1 MKLIKR
7 EQYLNTLIGVK
18 GTPDIKV
25 ITGIRRAGKSKLMES
40 FIDFINSTDSKANII
55 HVNYSLDQ
63 YSSLLNKDSLIEYV
77 HNAYKKSKHNYL
89 FIDEVQ
95 MCDGFEKAITNFH
108 AEEKYDIYITGSNA
122 FLLNN
127 DLATLFTGRTFNI
140 SVYPFSFQEYC
151 QYYKYKDIQ
160 EAFDSYVLEGGMS
173 GSYIYKNDNQKKEY
187 LLGVF
192 NTLVVRDIIQKYKI
206 RKSSLFSK
214 VCDFMMDNVSSI
226 ISPRSIVK
234 TISNS
239 ETPASNT
246 TVTSYLKYLT
256 NSFAFYKVKKYDIKG
271 KKYLTSHDKYYLC
284 DHSFRYAFLGKK
296 NMDYGRVYENI
307 VAMELIRR
315 GYDLYAGSLYN
326 KEIDFVAMKH
336 DEKLYIQVSDDIS
349 SKKTLDRE
357 LAPLQSI
364 KDSYPKILI
373 ARTKHSDYDIEG
385 ILVIDLAS
393 WLKGNN

>member
-326 KEIDFVAMKH
+326 KEIDFVAIKH

-357 LAPLQSI
+357 LVPLQSI

-385 ILVIDLAS
+385 ILVIDIAS

>member
-7 EQYLNTLIGVK
+7 EEYLNTLIGVK

-25 ITGIRRAGKSKLMES
+25 ITGIRRSGKSKLMES
-40 FIDFINSTDSKANII
+40 YIEYIESNDSKANII
-55 HVNYSLDQ
+55 HINYSLDQ
-63 YSSLLNKDSLIEYV
+63 FSLLMNKDSLIEYV

-95 MCDGFEKAITNFH
+95 MCDGFERAITNFH

-140 SVYPFSFQEYC
+140 KVYPFSFKEYC

-160 EAFDSYVLEGGMS
+160 EAFDAYVLEGGMS
-173 GSYIYKNDNQKKEY
+173 GSYIYKDDNQKQDY

-192 NTLVVRDIIQKYKI
+192 NTLVVRDIVQKYKI
-206 RKSSLFSK
+206 RKKELFLK
-214 VCDFMMDNVSSI
+214 VCDFMMDN
-226 ISPRSIVK
+226 ISNITSARSIVK
-234 TISNS
+234 AINNS
-239 ETPASNT
+239 ELPASNAT
-246 TVTSYLKYLT
+246 ITAYLKYLT
-256 NSFAFYKVKKYDIKG
+256 NAFAFYKVRKYDIKG

-296 NMDYGRVYENI
+296 NMDYGKVYENI

-315 GYDLYAGSLYN
+315 GYDLYVGSLYG
-326 KEIDFVAMKH
+326 KEIDFVAMKR
-336 DEKLYIQVSDDIS
+336 DEKIYIQVSDDIS
-349 SKKTLDRE
+349 NKKTLDRE
-357 LAPLQSI
+357 LASLQSI

-373 ARTKHSDYDIEG
+373 ARTRHPEYDIEG
-385 ILVIDLAS
+385 VIVTDLAS
-393 WLKGNN
+393 WLKC